1 MFGDDQDRGSSA
13 ESSDGGRDV
22 VSVVGAGM
30 EVEGDCRCEGS
41 LRVDG
46 RVQGTI
52 RAGKSVVVGEGGE
65 VEGGVY
71 TQDAVIA
78 GHVSGTVHAE
88 SRVELKEGCMVE
100 GDIHSPSVRLEEG
113 GRIDGELDMS
123 GDGGGPG
130 GATRDDSAAGEGSGR
145 ATSGKGVEK
154 GADGT
159 DGGES
164 KADE

>member
-1 MFGDDQDRGSSA
+1 MFGDDDRDGA
-13 ESSDGGRDV
+13 RESEGPDDGRDV

-46 RVQGTI
+46 RVEGTI
-52 RAGKSVVVGEGGE
+52 EAGKSVVVGEGGE
-65 VEGGVY
+65 IEGGVR

-88 SRVELKEGCMVE
+88 SRVELKEGCLVE
-100 GDIHSPSVRLEEG
+100 GDIRSPSVRLEEG

-123 GDGGGPG
+123 GRGGGAETASGSDGRPAAKAG
-130 GATRDDSAAGEGSGR
+130 RSATG
-145 ATSGKGVEK
+145 T
-154 GADGT
+154 ADG
-159 DGGES
+159 DADAGAP
-164 KADE
+164 KAEE

>member
-1 MFGDDQDRGSSA
+1 MFGDDQDRAKKKGT
-13 ESSDGGRDV
+13 SSDEGRDV

-46 RVQGTI
+46 RVKGTI

-78 GHVSGTVHAE
+78 GHISGTVHAE

-123 GDGGGPG
+123 GDGGGPAG
-130 GATRDDSAAGEGSGR
+130 TAGAGAGDENARSASGAAAGD
-145 ATSGKGVEK
+145 
-154 GADGT
+154 AD
-159 DGGES
+159 DGDG

>member
-1 MFGDDQDRGSSA
+1 MFGDDQDRA
-13 ESSDGGRDV
+13 EGNDSSDEGRDV

-78 GHVSGTVHAE
+78 GHISGTVHAE

-123 GDGGGPG
+123 GDGGGPVDG
-130 GATRDDSAAGEGSGR
+130 PREGAGSGDARAGGSSGATASESG
-145 ATSGKGVEK
+145 
-154 GADGT
+154 
-159 DGGES
+159 GGES
-164 KADE
+164 KAEG